1 MLAVILVLGASS
13 DITHEGNSLCPHE
26 NVSNPRRLV
35 KFTRSQHRPCR
46 DNSPFSRS
54 SLSSLLLSSSCRCD
68 VIRRLVAPWYTSAL
82 GTSRTCRFIVL
93 IFLVLNPSIVILCA
107 FLLHGKHFYGLKLAI
122 FAKFAMN
129 HCLNFGAAMAV
140 DAFV

>member
-13 DITHEGNSLCPHE
+13 DITHEANSLCPHE

-93 IFLVLNPSIVILCA
+93 IFLVPNLGIVILCA
-107 FLLHGKHFYGLKLAI
+107 FLLHGKHFYGPKLAI
-122 FAKFAMN
+122 FDNFAMI
-129 HCLNFGAAMAV
+129 HCSKFGAAMV
-140 DAFV
+140 LDAFT